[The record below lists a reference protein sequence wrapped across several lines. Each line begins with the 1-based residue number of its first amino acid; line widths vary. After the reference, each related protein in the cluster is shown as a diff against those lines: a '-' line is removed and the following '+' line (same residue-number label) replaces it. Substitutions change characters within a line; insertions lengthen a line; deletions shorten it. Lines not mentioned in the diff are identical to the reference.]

1 MLESLA
7 ILIGIAAIAA
17 KRLSRF
23 PTITELAPPA
33 RFEENSRADNSERKK
48 RSHSLSDAP
57 LGLPSLHSGL
67 AARLAH
73 GLPAIVPAARSD
85 LFSSSTLTLRN
96 GRSHRRRPTSQR

>member
-33 RFEENSRADNSERKK
+33 RFEENSRADNSER
-48 RSHSLSDAP
+48 RNDRILFPTPRWDC
-57 LGLPSLHSGL
+57 LPCT
-67 AARLAH
+67 AAWQHAWHMAFPR
-73 GLPAIVPAARSD
+73 
-85 LFSSSTLTLRN
+85 
-96 GRSHRRRPTSQR
+96 